1 MTAASDARAD
11 GERPN
16 VLIRRLKLQNLL
28 SFGPDETEL
37 QLGPLNVLI
46 GPNGSGK
53 SNLIA
58 AIGLL
63 QAAPRDLAAP
73 IRETGGITE
82 WLHKCDPRD
91 RTGSIGADVDSVHQG
106 GLRYGLCV
114 EEQSLRFRVRTELV
128 SVSES
133 QDGQR
138 TWHICYHYERGV
150 GTLHPRDGIRRVLA
164 VKDLDPEQSV
174 LSQFKDPHGFPEITE
189 LGKLFGRIRIYR
201 DWALGPQ
208 AVSRRPQP
216 SDLPNR
222 FLAEDASNLGLVLNR
237 LRRTPSSKKHLLEAA
252 RGLYE
257 GLTDFDVIVEGG
269 TVQVFLEESGI
280 TVPATRL
287 SDGTLRYLSLLA
299 ILCHDDPPP
308 LVCIEEPELGL
319 HPDLMPTLAALL
331 REASTRCQLIV
342 TTHSDVLVDA
352 FTEEPECVV
361 ICEKHAG
368 RTELRRL
375 DKDELTQWLARYS
388 LGELWMKGELGG
400 SRW

>member
-28 SFGPDETEL
+28 SFGPDATEL
-37 QLGPLNVLI
+37 QLGPLTVLI

-269 TVQVFLEESGI
+269 TSRCFWRKAASRSPRLACPTAPFDTCRSSRSC
-280 TVPATRL
+280 ATTIRRRWSASRNPNSDCTRISCPPSPL
-287 SDGTLRYLSLLA
+287 SYVRR
-299 ILCHDDPPP
+299 PR
-308 LVCIEEPELGL
+308 V
-319 HPDLMPTLAALL
+319 
-331 REASTRCQLIV
+331 AS
-342 TTHSDVLVDA
+342 
-352 FTEEPECVV
+352 
-361 ICEKHAG
+361 
-368 RTELRRL
+368 
-375 DKDELTQWLARYS
+375 
-388 LGELWMKGELGG
+388 
-400 SRW
+400 